1 MPLSSFFTGNV
12 PRFYEWLSNIIM
24 TIFWVGLSAFLGLRF
39 LSILI
44 LGFADGRAPLSILLP
59 LVLPFT
65 FDSVLPMAFLLRDMA
80 WECLIGSDWRG
91 AIATRVLGV
100 IALGIGYWRARQ
112 VHWEWLRWFVMP
124 AARNLARQ
132 VGDPDDEPDEE
143 LIRFLMDSE
152 AGINKGHWI
161 VEAGELKYIGRAS
174 GPASRFGGPGILI
187 TQEGQAVV
195 LEKSGGVSR
204 VVGRGITYLEPFE
217 RPTMV
222 VKLTTQGVKLEV
234 TNAFTRDGGV
244 IKKIDA
250 LVFCKLDC
258 GRSNIDRGM
267 RFPFDD
273 ALIIKAIWDPKRS
286 DPRGAIQNICTTI
299 LHQVIS
305 RHTLHEFFDDVEQ
318 IRLSIS
324 AELAQEA
331 NARLNAVVAHNVVV
345 AVINGIE
352 IPPKTEQVLWQRW
365 EVVQDSTIQLAK
377 AKGKLQRAYIAI
389 DTRLLYNE
397 ADRMIQWMQVQLE
410 QEIKLINAGTDR
422 EIAEKQ
428 AILQRGLNRAD
439 KEMELEIRLIT
450 ATQERGIKQE
460 DTIEE
465 WEAQKRIAPEEREL
479 RKLQAENDRT
489 IRMLDQRTKSESD
502 RERLQLLSEGE
513 KYVEQSGG
521 NLRIELFT
529 RFVRMMQL
537 AGHEPK
543 EDTLKELARV
553 LLTNHSPRGTSVALR
568 RVLYRA
574 IVGGGPSRDD
584 HVIDGEKGAHE
595 VKNGKD

>member
-1 MPLSSFFTGNV
+1 V
-12 PRFYEWLSNIIM
+12 PHFYEWLSSVIK
-24 TIFWVGLSAFLGLRF
+24 TIFWAGLGTFLGLRF

-44 LGFADGRAPLSILLP
+44 LGLDDGRAPVGILLP
-59 LVLPFT
+59 LVRPFT
-65 FDSVLPMAFLLRDMA
+65 YDSLIPIGLLLRDMA

-91 AIATRVLGV
+91 AVATRLLGV
-100 IALGIGYWRARQ
+100 VALYVGYLRARYI
-112 VHWEWLRWFVMP
+112 HWELLRWFVLP
-124 AARNLARQ
+124 AAKNLAHQ
-132 VGDPDDEPDEE
+132 AGGPDDEPDEE
-143 LIRFLMDSE
+143 LIRFLMDCE

-161 VEAGELKYIGRAS
+161 VEAGELKYIGRAA

-187 TQEGQAVV
+187 TQEGHAVV

-234 TNAFTRDGGV
+234 TNAFTRDGGM

-258 GRSNIDRGM
+258 GRSNMDRGM

-273 ALIIKAIWDPKRS
+273 TLIIKAIWDPKRS
-286 DPRGAIQNICTTI
+286 DPRGTIQNICTTI

-305 RHTLHEFFDDVEQ
+305 CHTLHEFFDDVEQ

-324 AELAQEA
+324 AELAREA
-331 NARLNAVVAHNVVV
+331 NARLSALVAHNVVV

-365 EVVQDSTIQLAK
+365 EVVQDTTIQLAK

-397 ADRMIQWMQVQLE
+397 ADRMIQWMQAQLE

-428 AILQRGLNRAD
+428 ANFQRELHRAD
-439 KEMELEIRLIT
+439 KEMELEINLLT
-450 ATQERGIKQE
+450 VTQERAIKRD
-460 DTIEE
+460 DTIAE
-465 WEAQKRIAPEEREL
+465 WETQKRIAPEEREL
-479 RKLQAENDRT
+479 RLLQAENDRM
-489 IRMLDQRTKSESD
+489 IRKLDQKTKSESD
-502 RERLQLLSEGE
+502 LERLRLLSDGE

-584 HVIDGEKGAHE
+584 HIIDGEKGTHE
-595 VKNGKD
+595 VKNAKD